1 MRKKITLIGSGNVGQ
16 IIALRLAEMDLSDI
30 VLIGGVHMGRTAGRA
45 LDLAEA
51 APLEGYHKRIVGYTG
66 EFAAMRGSN
75 IVVIS
80 AGVPRTPGMSR
91 DDLLGM
97 NTSIVRMVSKK
108 VAELAPDAIVIVVT
122 NPLDAMC
129 HVTYEAT
136 GFPRSRVIGM
146 AGVLDSSRFA
156 TFIGMELNVSIENIS
171 AFVLGG
177 HGDSMVP
184 LPRYT
189 TVAGI
194 PLTHLLSE
202 EQIEA
207 LIDRTRKGGAEI
219 VNLLKSGSAYFAPAC
234 AVKEMVEAIVKD
246 KKKILP
252 CSAYLEGEYG
262 IRGLFMGVPVKLGEE
277 GIEEIIEITLS
288 KAEKKALRSSAY
300 SVRTLVD
307 QIKKMDAGVENDA
320 STIVKMK
327 ATGEAGREF

>member
-1 MRKKITLIGSGNVGQ
+1 MKKKITLVGSGNVGQ

-51 APLEGYHKRIVGYTG
+51 APIEKYHRRIIGYTG
-66 EFAAMRGSN
+66 EFSAMRGSE

-91 DDLLGM
+91 DDLLEI
-97 NTSIVRMVSKK
+97 NASIVRAVSKK
-108 VAELAPDAIVIVVT
+108 VAELAPDAIVIMVT

-129 HVTYEAT
+129 HVAYETT
-136 GFPRSRVIGM
+136 GFPRNRIVGM

-156 TFIGMELNVSIENIS
+156 TFIGMELNVSTENIS

-194 PLTHLLSE
+194 PMTEILSR

-219 VNLLKSGSAYFAPAC
+219 VNLLKTGSAYFAPAC

-252 CSAYLEGEYG
+252 CSVYLEGEYG
-262 IRGLFMGVPVKLGEE
+262 IRGLFMGVPVKLGEGGVE
-277 GIEEIIEITLS
+277 DILEIGLS
-288 KAEKKALRSSAY
+288 RTEQQAFDKSADT
-300 SVRTLVD
+300 VRALVD
-307 QIKKMDAGVENDA
+307 HIRRMDTAREA
-320 STIVKMK
+320 SAQPM
-327 ATGEAGREF
+327 